1 MKNLY
6 FSLIIIVFFY
16 SCKDENERA
25 NEEIKGVWKLES
37 MQYEDSTGAVKVI
50 NESDVTLTF
59 KDNQSNI
66 STDDS
71 GIQIIGSDTTYFE
84 YSVSPDYCCINFGE
98 SYYDYEKIPLDALGR
113 LMCYNFFQ
121 IDKKTIEFY
130 ADRENDPVNK
140 KQMFNT
146 SHVYV
151 KIGDYS
157 K

>member
-1 MKNLY
+1 MRNLY
-6 FSLIIIVFFY
+6 FYLIIIVLFY

-25 NEEIKGVWKLES
+25 NDDLKGVWKLES

-50 NESDVTLTF
+50 YESDITLTF
-59 KDNQSNI
+59 KDDQSNI

-84 YSVSPDYCCINFGE
+84 YSVSPEYCCITFSE

-121 IDKKTIEFY
+121 IDKKTIEFS
-130 ADRENDPVNK
+130 ADREYDPVNK

-146 SHVYV
+146 SHVYS
-151 KIGDYS
+151 KIS
-157 K
+157 N